1 MAFITKEGK
10 LFGKISIIDVIV
22 ILAVI
27 VIGVGGY
34 LRFFAPNAR
43 LVAQPHEIEYV
54 MRIHSVRRMSINA
67 LQQLGSIAD
76 TRTGEELG
84 EIVYV
89 TYEPAYWEIA
99 LIDGD
104 YVSLPVPDRYNAIVT
119 VRVDGRVSGT
129 EFLTHQ
135 NRSLSIG
142 TSAAFQ
148 SKYAE
153 TSGEI
158 IAIDTVE
165 PIEDDE

>member
-1 MAFITKEGK
+1 MFINKEGK

-22 ILAVI
+22 ILAVM
-27 VIGVGGY
+27 VIGIGGY

-54 MRIHSVRRMSINA
+54 MRVHAVRRMSINA
-67 LQQLGSIAD
+67 LQQHGLIAD
-76 TRTGEELG
+76 MRTGEELG
-84 EIVYV
+84 EIVNV
-89 TYEPAYWEIA
+89 TYEQAYWEIA

-135 NRSLSIG
+135 NRNLAIG
-142 TSAAFQ
+142 TSIAIE
-148 SKYAE
+148 SKYAS

-158 IAIDTVE
+158 IALRIA
-165 PIEDDE
+165 EDI